1 MTRREKKRD
10 ALALALDV
18 QLLDVFAQVEALT
31 RNGRELQ
38 RELLKVRGA
47 PNLPSTNRRRASAR
61 ILHLLQE
68 LTNEAH
74 TVSIVARRLR
84 ASGQDFATML
94 STEEI
99 DAA

>member
-1 MTRREKKRD
+1 MKKRNQNPD
-10 ALALALDV
+10 TLALALDV

-47 PNLPSTNRRRASAR
+47 PNLPRTNRHKASATIR
-61 ILHLLQE
+61 RLLQD
-68 LTNEAH
+68 LTDEAH

-84 ASGQDFATML
+84 ASGEDFAAFL
-94 STEEI
+94 ITEQESR
-99 DAA
+99 